1 MIATQYQ
8 GDAENVLEVKEVN
21 DFNDAKEGM
30 DVLHQMEMIMLKELK
45 TTFYSQWM

>member
-21 DFNDAKEGM
+21 DFNNAKEGM
-30 DVLHQMEMIMLKELK
+30 DALHQMEMIMLKGLK